1 MQMKQTYNRHK
12 HEAKSNVMKPTK
24 VLKAAKEI
32 KIVRCNETLTYTIKN
47 TITNQT
53 VSIDK
58 DTVFELINEPTKIF
72 YNECKAMFK

>member
-1 MQMKQTYNRHK
+1 MKQSYNRHK
-12 HEAKSNVMKPTK
+12 HENRANAMKPTK
-24 VLKAAKEI
+24 VLKASREI

-58 DTVFELINEPTKIF
+58 DTVFYLINEPTKIF
-72 YNECKAMFK
+72 YDECKKLFKEK